1 MPAFEFT
8 ALDASGKEQKGV
20 LEGDTARQ
28 IRQQLRERKLTPLTV
43 VEGSGKAAQTRTGSA
58 FRGGISTTD
67 LALLTRQLATL
78 SSSGT
83 PVEEALAAV
92 SRQTEK
98 QRVKTLL
105 LSVRS
110 KVLEG
115 HSLAD
120 SLSEFPK
127 VFPEIYRATVAAGE
141 QSGHLEAVLERL
153 ADHTEDRQAT
163 QASISKALIYPIGL
177 IVFCILIVGL
187 LLAYVVPDVV
197 NIFEQMDQELPTLTQ
212 IVLTMSDLVRNWGVI
227 FLIVFAAL
235 IVLAQ
240 RAMRNEEVKYR
251 VHSFLLRLPIFKRL
265 IRYSNSAQF
274 ARTLSI
280 LASSGVPVLEALHI
294 ASDVL
299 TNRPMRLGVRDAA
312 VQVREGASLNKALE
326 RTGYFPPMMLHLIAS
341 GESSGR
347 LSQMLE
353 KAASHQERE
362 LNSTISIFLGLFQP
376 LIVLIMGGVVL
387 FIVLAILL
395 PIMELNQ
402 LVQ

>member
-1 MPAFEFT
+1 MPAFEYS
-8 ALDASGKEQKGV
+8 ALDTNGKEQKGV

-28 IRQQLRERKLTPLTV
+28 IRQQLREKKLTPLSVT
-43 VEGSGKAAQTRTGSA
+43 EGAAKATQTSTGSG
-58 FRGGISTTD
+58 FRGSISTTD
-67 LALLTRQLATL
+67 LALVTRQLATL
-78 SSSGT
+78 ASSGT

-141 QSGHLEAVLERL
+141 QSGHLEGVLERL
-153 ADHTEDRQAT
+153 ADHTEERQAT
-163 QASISKALIYPIGL
+163 QASISKALIYPAGL
-177 IVFCILIVGL
+177 IVFSILIVGL

-197 NIFEQMDQELPTLTQ
+197 QIFEEMDQELPTMTI
-212 IVLTMSDLVRNWGVI
+212 IVLAMSDLTRNWGVI
-227 FLIVFAAL
+227 AL
-235 IVLAQ
+235 IVVVLAVIAFQ

-251 VHSFLLRLPIFKRL
+251 VHTVFLRMPIFKRL

-280 LASSGVPVLEALHI
+280 LASSGVPVLDALNI

-299 TNRPMRLGVRDAA
+299 TNRPMRLAVREAA
-312 VQVREGASLNKALE
+312 VQVREGASLNKSLE
-326 RTGYFPPMMLHLIAS
+326 KTGHFPPMMLHLIAS

-353 KAASHQERE
+353 KAATHQERE
-362 LNSTISIFLGLFQP
+362 LNSAIAIFLGLFQP
-376 LIVLIMGGVVL
+376 MIVLIMGGVVL
-387 FIVLAILL
+387 FIVLAILM
-395 PIMELNQ
+395 PIMQLNQ